1 MFKKKSKKE
10 TFSGGSYQYI
20 YTVYDKVSKLY
31 RGTFY
36 HNTDEEMIKV
46 SLPTLLIEF
55 ALRDIIIYR
64 VGRFNTSNGDIE
76 GLNHKVID
84 TSCYL
89 FPHSRLSPEGE
100 NITLEDVEK
109 AVKSEVSQIK
119 EKNNKSEVSA

>member
-20 YTVYDKVSKLY
+20 YTVFDKVSKLY

-64 VGRFNTSNGDIE
+64 VGRFNTATGDVE
-76 GLNHKVID
+76 GMTHKVIN

-100 NITLEDVEK
+100 NLSLEEIEK
-109 AVKSEVSQIK
+109 AVKSEVSQMK
-119 EKNNKSEVSA
+119 DKSNNSKVSV

>member
-36 HNTDEEMIKV
+36 HNTDEEMIKI

-64 VGRFNTSNGDIE
+64 VGRFNTATGDVE
-76 GLNHKVID
+76 GFNHKAID

-89 FPHSRLSPEGE
+89 FPHSRLSPDGE
-100 NITLEDVEK
+100 NLSLEEVQK
-109 AVKSEVSQIK
+109 AVKSEVSQMK
-119 EKNNKSEVSA
+119 DRSNKSEVSA